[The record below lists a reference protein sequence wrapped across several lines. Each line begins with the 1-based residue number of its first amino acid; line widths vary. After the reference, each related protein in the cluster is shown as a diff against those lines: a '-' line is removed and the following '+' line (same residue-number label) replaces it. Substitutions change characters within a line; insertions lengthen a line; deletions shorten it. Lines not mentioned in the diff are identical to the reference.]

1 MGLTD
6 SRLVS
11 RAAPMK
17 GVKAIAFAPFLASAP
32 VVNTSTGVVALP
44 AHMTTPVAT
53 HIIRV
58 EVRATGNNIVET
70 GTFDEATR
78 SNEYVGVNTFF
89 IPGIDD
95 ALRKDIQT
103 YAGFLQT
110 MFIEDYN
117 GKVYVLGSQN
127 GCDVMTVVGGSDSQG
142 FQVTVN
148 SREKELMY
156 VLATEGVTEYLA
168 SIKPVV

>member
-17 GVKAIAFAPFLASAP
+17 GVKAIAFAPFLASDP
-32 VVNTSTGVVALP
+32 VVNTATGVIALP
-44 AHMTTPVAT
+44 VGMTTPPAIV
-53 HIIRV
+53 RV
-58 EVRATGNNIVET
+58 EVRATGNNVTET

-78 SNEYVGVNTFF
+78 TNEYVGVNTFF

-95 ALRKDIQT
+95 ALRTEIQT
-103 YAGFLQT
+103 YAGILVT

-127 GCDVMTVVGGSDSQG
+127 GCDVMTNAFSTDTQG
-142 FQVTVN
+142 FSLTVN

-156 VLATEGVTEYLA
+156 VLAPTGLEAYLDA
-168 SIKPVV
+168 LVPVA